1 MTFGIL
7 VEPEECYQRRI
18 YEQRQRQAQEARQRF
33 AKMNDLVTDLIFEA
47 VGERG
52 DEPVRITTVVN
63 VVARKLNYSTYQDKV
78 AAKLRLFR
86 NVGALIKF
94 GRLERTRRYFV
105 GIPQT
110 DAKYQAYLAAVDA
123 MSRNLPEPRL

>member
-110 DAKYQAYLAAVDA
+110 DANYPAYLAAVDA